1 MAGTVIQ
8 IESKTEQNDNF
19 RQVLITTT
27 QQQLVLMCLQPGED
41 IGQETHDSVDQ
52 FFRIESGTGTV
63 FLDGMTQKV
72 GAGDS
77 ITVPMGVK
85 HNLTND
91 SASTKLKLYTIYT
104 PPQHRDGTTHQTKA
118 DALKDEADHA

>member
-8 IESKTEQNDNF
+8 IESKTEQNENF

-52 FFRIESGTGTV
+52 FFRIESGTGTC
-63 FLDGMTQKV
+63 FMDGTTQKV

-77 ITVPMGVK
+77 ITIPMGVE

-91 SASTKLKLYTIYT
+91 SDSSKLKLYTIYS
-104 PPQHRDGTTHQTKA
+104 PPQHRDGTIHQTKA